1 MTERASSSPESRR
14 TAISWLFGRAM
25 LSLRQLFFGSCLALS
40 VTFGDSSPK
49 GRAKICPNFFV
60 HAGNR
65 AIHAGFIDF
74 SLLVWYI
81 QGSQTFHVFTIS
93 FHHSKE
99 VFVCCLIVSLRCAFW
114 VGLSIRGGGNDS
126 PRPASQRAAAF
137 VLTAA
142 LLTGAAFP
150 AFAGTYYIEDGDIVI
165 SAGTEAGTNKV
176 EQTGK
181 DTVDNDKGTVI
192 TNHDKDTASSN
203 TVTIDAKDEDDK
215 VEVKLDNVNIDTSK
229 QSKAAVSVTGK
240 GDTNIELDGDN
251 TLKSGAG
258 HAGLEHNKT
267 DTSGELTIQDKDKNG
282 SLEAVGGFKG
292 AGIGSAGSNDAQVK
306 ITGGNI
312 TATSDDWGAGIGS
325 GSDGTGTDGTAY
337 VEITGGE
344 INATGGYLGAGIGG
358 GCNGSGNVTISGG
371 GITAAGGEGAAGIG
385 GGYYNGATVTITGD
399 AVIKNASNTK
409 YGAGIGGGNGY
420 DGDVTISGNAK
431 IENVTGGYGA
441 AGIGGGAFSSPDK
454 IGNGNVVIKDNAEI
468 DNVQGGAYGAG
479 IGGGIFGLGNVTIEG
494 NTKVNAAGGA
504 GGAAI
509 GGGAGAKNN
518 SDNKGNQITIKSN
531 ANGSPTV
538 KAVGG
543 GTDEKEEIVIGGAG
557 IGSGAGDA
565 KANITLEGK
574 VTIVAK
580 AGEGNVAIGDKN
592 GEQEFPG
599 LAEGSSITRYDSEGN
614 DTTLPTDPGHPV
626 PVPAS
631 PSSSGGGSA
640 DASVQES
647 VFPGLVVTDKDGQRI
662 SYTSIRGNNVLSL
675 RVGRFTASL
684 RAPLSTLRQLRAE
697 GIDTI
702 TFQTILCSTT
712 LSVDELLA
720 MGGEDAEAVLT
731 HRLTAS
737 SLTVG

>member
-1 MTERASSSPESRR
+1 
-14 TAISWLFGRAM
+14 M
-25 LSLRQLFFGSCLALS
+25 LSYRKLAMRVL
-40 VTFGDSSPK
+40 
-49 GRAKICPNFFV
+49 GRPLN
-60 HAGNR
+60 
-65 AIHAGFIDF
+65 
-74 SLLVWYI
+74 
-81 QGSQTFHVFTIS
+81 T
-93 FHHSKE
+93 
-99 VFVCCLIVSLRCAFW
+99 
-114 VGLSIRGGGNDS
+114 GGGNNS
-126 PRPASQRAAAF
+126 PRPASQRAAAL

-150 AFAGTYYIEDGDIVI
+150 AFADTYYIENGDIVI

-176 EQTGK
+176 EQGGTLK
-181 DTVDNDKGTVI
+181 SENDKGTI
-192 TNHDKDTASSN
+192 ISSSNKDTASSH
-203 TVTIDAKDEDDK
+203 TVTIEAENENDK
-215 VEVKLDNVNIDTSK
+215 VEVTLKDVNIDASRG
-229 QSKAAVSVTGK
+229 SEAAVSVTGK
-240 GDTNIELDGDN
+240 GDTTIELDGDN
-251 TLKSGAG
+251 ELKSGAG

-282 SLEAVGGFKG
+282 SLEAAGGFKG

-325 GSDGTGTDGTAY
+325 GSYGTGT

-371 GITAAGGEGAAGIG
+371 TITAAGGDGAAGIG

-399 AVIKNASNTK
+399 AVIKNASTTV

-431 IENVTGGYGA
+431 IENATGGYGA

-454 IGNGNVVIKDNAEI
+454 IGNGNVVIKDNAKI

-479 IGGGIFGLGNVTIEG
+479 IGGGIYGLSNVTIEG
-494 NTKVNAAGGA
+494 NTKVNATGGA

-509 GGGAGAKNN
+509 GGGAGAENN
-518 SDNKGNQITIKSN
+518 SDNNGNQITIKSN
-531 ANGSPTV
+531 ENGSPTIN
-538 KAVGG
+538 AVGG
-543 GTDEKEEIVIGGAG
+543 GTDEGEEIVIGGAG
-557 IGSGAGDA
+557 IGAGCESDA
-565 KANITLEGK
+565 DADITLEGK
-574 VTIVAK
+574 VTITAT
-580 AGEGNVAIGDKN
+580 AGKDNVAIGAN
-592 GEQEFPG
+592 GIEQEFSG

-614 DTTLPTDPGHPV
+614 DTSLPGDKV
-626 PVPAS
+626 PVTPVV
-631 PSSSGGGSA
+631 PDDTSSGGSA

-684 RAPLSTLRQLRAE
+684 RASLSTLRQLRAE

-720 MGGEDAEAVLT
+720 MGGEDAEVVLT
-731 HRLTAS
+731 HHIRS
-737 SLTVG
+737 STLTVGGKAV

>member
-1 MTERASSSPESRR
+1 MS
-14 TAISWLFGRAM
+14 I
-25 LSLRQLFFGSCLALS
+25 FFQH
-40 VTFGDSSPK
+40 P
-49 GRAKICPNFFV
+49 
-60 HAGNR
+60 
-65 AIHAGFIDF
+65 
-74 SLLVWYI
+74 
-81 QGSQTFHVFTIS
+81 
-93 FHHSKE
+93 KE
-99 VFVCCLIVSLRCAFW
+99 VFVCSLIVNLPCVFW
-114 VGLSIRGGGNDS
+114 VGLLIRGGGNNS
-126 PRPASQRAAAF
+126 PRPASQRAAAL

-142 LLTGAAFP
+142 MLTTLTAP
-150 AFAGTYYIEDGDIVI
+150 AFAGTWYIEDGDITI
-165 SAGTEAGTNKV
+165 SAGESGNNVTQNENTTENDP
-176 EQTGK
+176 
-181 DTVDNDKGTVI
+181 DTII
-192 TNHDKDTASSN
+192 TNREEGASSH
-203 TVTIDAKDEDDK
+203 TVTIDAKDKDDK
-215 VEVKLDNVNIDTSK
+215 VEVTLKDVNIDAS
-229 QSKAAVSVTGK
+229 SRSEAAVSVTGK
-240 GDTNIELDGDN
+240 GDTTIELDGDN
-251 TLKSGAG
+251 ELKSGAG

-282 SLEAVGGFKG
+282 SLEAAGGFKG
-292 AGIGSAGSNDAQVK
+292 AGIGSAGSHDAQVK

-325 GSDGTGTDGTAY
+325 GSYGTGT

-371 GITAAGGEGAAGIG
+371 TITAAGGDGAAGIG

-399 AVIKNASNTK
+399 AVIKNASTTV

-431 IENVTGGYGA
+431 IENATGGYGA

-454 IGNGNVVIKDNAEI
+454 IGNGNVVIKDNAKI

-479 IGGGIFGLGNVTIEG
+479 IGGGIYGLSNVTIEG
-494 NTKVNAAGGA
+494 NTKVNATGGA

-509 GGGAGAKNN
+509 GGGAGAENN
-518 SDNKGNQITIKSN
+518 SDNNGNQITIKSN
-531 ANGSPTV
+531 ENGSPTIN
-538 KAVGG
+538 AVGG
-543 GTDEKEEIVIGGAG
+543 GTDEGEEIVIGGAG
-557 IGSGAGDA
+557 IGAGCESDA
-565 KANITLEGK
+565 DADITLEGK
-574 VTIVAK
+574 VTITAT
-580 AGEGNVAIGDKN
+580 AGKDNVAIGAN
-592 GEQEFPG
+592 GIEQEFSG

-614 DTTLPTDPGHPV
+614 DTTLPTDPGY
-626 PVPAS
+626 PVPADT
-631 PSSSGGGSA
+631 SSSGGGSA

-684 RAPLSTLRQLRAE
+684 RASLSTLRQLRAE

-720 MGGEDAEAVLT
+720 MGGEDTEVVLT
-731 HRLTAS
+731 HHIRS
-737 SLTVG
+737 STLTVGGKAV

>member
-1 MTERASSSPESRR
+1 MP
-14 TAISWLFGRAM
+14 
-25 LSLRQLFFGSCLALS
+25 C
-40 VTFGDSSPK
+40 V
-49 GRAKICPNFFV
+49 
-60 HAGNR
+60 
-65 AIHAGFIDF
+65 
-74 SLLVWYI
+74 
-81 QGSQTFHVFTIS
+81 
-93 FHHSKE
+93 
-99 VFVCCLIVSLRCAFW
+99 FW
-114 VGLSIRGGGNDS
+114 VGLLIRGGGNNS
-126 PRPASQRAAAF
+126 PRPASQRAAAL

-142 LLTGAAFP
+142 MLTTLTAP
-150 AFAGTYYIEDGDIVI
+150 AFAGTWYIEDGDITI
-165 SAGTEAGTNKV
+165 SAGESGNNVTQNENTTENDP
-176 EQTGK
+176 
-181 DTVDNDKGTVI
+181 DTII
-192 TNHDKDTASSN
+192 TNREEGASSH
-203 TVTIDAKDEDDK
+203 TVTIDAKDKDDK
-215 VEVKLDNVNIDTSK
+215 VEVTLKDVNIDAS
-229 QSKAAVSVTGK
+229 SRSEAAVSVTGK
-240 GDTNIELDGDN
+240 GDTTIELDGDN
-251 TLKSGAG
+251 ELKSGAG

-282 SLEAVGGFKG
+282 SLEAAGGFKG

-325 GSDGTGTDGTAY
+325 GSYGTGT

-371 GITAAGGEGAAGIG
+371 TITAAGGDGAAGIG

-399 AVIKNASNTK
+399 AVIKNASTTV

-431 IENVTGGYGA
+431 IENATGGYGA

-454 IGNGNVVIKDNAEI
+454 IGNGNVVIKDNAKI

-479 IGGGIFGLGNVTIEG
+479 IGGGIYGLSNVTIEG
-494 NTKVNAAGGA
+494 NTKVNATGGA

-509 GGGAGAKNN
+509 GGGAGAENN
-518 SDNKGNQITIKSN
+518 SDNNGNQITIKSN
-531 ANGSPTV
+531 ENGSPTIN
-538 KAVGG
+538 AVGG
-543 GTDEKEEIVIGGAG
+543 GTDEGEEIVIGGAG
-557 IGSGAGDA
+557 IGAGCESDA
-565 KANITLEGK
+565 DADITLEGK
-574 VTIVAK
+574 VTITAT
-580 AGEGNVAIGDKN
+580 AGKDNVAIGAN
-592 GEQEFPG
+592 GIEQEFSG

-614 DTTLPTDPGHPV
+614 DTSLPGDKV
-626 PVPAS
+626 PVTPVV
-631 PSSSGGGSA
+631 PDDTSSGGSA

-684 RAPLSTLRQLRAE
+684 HASLATLRQLRAE

-720 MGGEDAEAVLT
+720 MGGEDTEVVLT
-731 HRLTAS
+731 HHIRS
-737 SLTVG
+737 STLTVGGKAV

>member
-1 MTERASSSPESRR
+1 
-14 TAISWLFGRAM
+14 M
-25 LSLRQLFFGSCLALS
+25 L
-40 VTFGDSSPK
+40 T
-49 GRAKICPNFFV
+49 
-60 HAGNR
+60 
-65 AIHAGFIDF
+65 
-74 SLLVWYI
+74 
-81 QGSQTFHVFTIS
+81 T
-93 FHHSKE
+93 
-99 VFVCCLIVSLRCAFW
+99 
-114 VGLSIRGGGNDS
+114 
-126 PRPASQRAAAF
+126 
-137 VLTAA
+137 LTA
-142 LLTGAAFP
+142 P
-150 AFAGTYYIEDGDIVI
+150 AFAGTWYIEDGDITI
-165 SAGTEAGTNKV
+165 SAGESGNNVTQNENTTKNDP
-176 EQTGK
+176 
-181 DTVDNDKGTVI
+181 DTII
-192 TNHDKDTASSN
+192 TNREEGASSH
-203 TVTIDAKDEDDK
+203 TVTIDAKDKDDK
-215 VEVKLDNVNIDTSK
+215 VEVTLKDVNIDAS
-229 QSKAAVSVTGK
+229 SRSEAAVSVTGK
-240 GDTNIELDGDN
+240 GDTTIELDGDN
-251 TLKSGAG
+251 ELKSGAG

-282 SLEAVGGFKG
+282 SLEAAGGFKG

-325 GSDGTGTDGTAY
+325 GSYGTGT

-371 GITAAGGEGAAGIG
+371 TITAAGGDGAAGIG

-399 AVIKNASNTK
+399 AVIKNASTTV

-431 IENVTGGYGA
+431 IENATGGYGA

-454 IGNGNVVIKDNAEI
+454 IGNGNVVIKDNAKI

-479 IGGGIFGLGNVTIEG
+479 IGGGIYGLSNVTIEG
-494 NTKVNAAGGA
+494 NTKVNATGGA

-509 GGGAGAKNN
+509 GGGAGAENN
-518 SDNKGNQITIKSN
+518 SDNDGNQIPIKS
-531 ANGSPTV
+531 
-538 KAVGG
+538 
-543 GTDEKEEIVIGGAG
+543 
-557 IGSGAGDA
+557 
-565 KANITLEGK
+565 K
-574 VTIVAK
+574 VTITAT
-580 AGEGNVAIGDKN
+580 AGKDNVAIGAN
-592 GEQEFPG
+592 GIEQEFSG

-614 DTTLPTDPGHPV
+614 DTSLPGDKV
-626 PVPAS
+626 PVTPVV
-631 PSSSGGGSA
+631 PDDTSSGGSA

-684 RAPLSTLRQLRAE
+684 HASLATLRQLRAE

-720 MGGEDAEAVLT
+720 MGGEDTEVVLT
-731 HRLTAS
+731 HHIRS
-737 SLTVG
+737 STLTVGGKAV

>member
-1 MTERASSSPESRR
+1 
-14 TAISWLFGRAM
+14 M
-25 LSLRQLFFGSCLALS
+25 L
-40 VTFGDSSPK
+40 T
-49 GRAKICPNFFV
+49 
-60 HAGNR
+60 
-65 AIHAGFIDF
+65 
-74 SLLVWYI
+74 
-81 QGSQTFHVFTIS
+81 T
-93 FHHSKE
+93 
-99 VFVCCLIVSLRCAFW
+99 
-114 VGLSIRGGGNDS
+114 
-126 PRPASQRAAAF
+126 
-137 VLTAA
+137 LTA
-142 LLTGAAFP
+142 P
-150 AFAGTYYIEDGDIVI
+150 AFAGTWYIEDGDITI
-165 SAGTEAGTNKV
+165 SAGESGNNVTQNENTTENDP
-176 EQTGK
+176 
-181 DTVDNDKGTVI
+181 DTII
-192 TNHDKDTASSN
+192 TNREEGASSH
-203 TVTIDAKDEDDK
+203 TVTIDAKDKDDK
-215 VEVKLDNVNIDTSK
+215 VEVTLKDVNIDAS
-229 QSKAAVSVTGK
+229 SRSEAAVSVTGK
-240 GDTNIELDGDN
+240 GDTTIELDGDN
-251 TLKSGAG
+251 ELKSGAG

-282 SLEAVGGFKG
+282 SLEAAGGFKG

-325 GSDGTGTDGTAY
+325 GSYGTGT

-371 GITAAGGEGAAGIG
+371 TITAAGGDGAAGIG

-399 AVIKNASNTK
+399 AVIKNASTTV

-431 IENVTGGYGA
+431 IENATGGYGA

-454 IGNGNVVIKDNAEI
+454 IGNGNVVIKDNAKI

-479 IGGGIFGLGNVTIEG
+479 IGGGIYGLSNVTIEG
-494 NTKVNAAGGA
+494 NTKVNATGGA

-509 GGGAGAKNN
+509 GGGAGAENN
-518 SDNKGNQITIKSN
+518 SDNNGNQITIKSN
-531 ANGSPTV
+531 ENGSPTIN
-538 KAVGG
+538 AVGG
-543 GTDEKEEIVIGGAG
+543 GTDEGEEIVIGGAG
-557 IGSGAGDA
+557 IGAGCESDA
-565 KANITLEGK
+565 DADITLEGK
-574 VTIVAK
+574 VTITAT
-580 AGEGNVAIGDKN
+580 AGKDNVAIGAN
-592 GEQEFPG
+592 GIEQEFSG

-614 DTTLPTDPGHPV
+614 DTSLPGDKV
-626 PVPAS
+626 PVTPVV
-631 PSSSGGGSA
+631 PDDTSSGGSA

-684 RAPLSTLRQLRAE
+684 RASLATLRQLRAE

-720 MGGEDAEAVLT
+720 MGGEDTEVVLT
-731 HRLTAS
+731 HHIRS
-737 SLTVG
+737 SALTVGGKAV